1 MKEIKLESI
10 EINIDSPRIVINEA
24 KQAEVKYN
32 PNDTT
37 DDKGV
42 IWSSPDEEIATV
54 DQNGKIKGLKV
65 GKAIIRVVSK
75 FNDEI
80 FDEMEIEFMKFQWNQ
95 FN

>member
-37 DDKGV
+37 DDKAV
-42 IWSSPDEEIATV
+42 IWSSSDEKIATV

-65 GKAIIRVVSK
+65 GKAIIQVVSK

-80 FDEMEIEFMKFQWNQ
+80 LMKWK
-95 FN
+95 